1 MEMAPRFPVTASA
14 LAEEPIPTYRIDLSL
29 PPAERYVE
37 VATDFAPRMKT
48 ITPLFDEVLIPLI
61 PWAFMRRF
69 VEFVASL
76 ILRRVYS
83 SEETQELKGISR
95 ASGLDM
101 YFLVA
106 LNVLLDSF
114 LGCTSG
120 GVLTQPQKGASSS
133 DRNERMMHFRTL
145 DWGMSSLRS
154 VLVVLEFV
162 QSKSVEPEKVIA
174 RTVTYAGFVGV
185 LTGVRYVSRY

>member
-1 MEMAPRFPVTASA
+1 MAPLTPVTASA
-14 LAEEPIPTYRIDLSL
+14 LAEESIPTYRIDLSL
-29 PPAERYVE
+29 PPSERYIQ
-37 VATDFAPRMKT
+37 VATDFAPRMKKV
-48 ITPLFDEVLIPLI
+48 TPLFDEVLAPLI
-61 PWAFMRRF
+61 PWAFMRRI

-76 ILRRVYS
+76 VLRRVYS
-83 SEETQELKGISR
+83 SEETQELKGISK

-120 GVLTQPQKGASSS
+120 GVLTQPHSSAGSS
-133 DRNERMMHFRTL
+133 DQSERMMHFRTL
-145 DWGMSSLRS
+145 DWGMSPLRN

-162 QSKSVEPEKVIA
+162 RSKSKEPEKVLA
-174 RTVTYAGFVGV
+174 RTITYAGFVGV
-185 LTGVRYVSRY
+185 LTGVRYVSAQN